1 MQRILNAL
9 IQFRNVV
16 LYLLLLFI
24 ALVFINGN
32 SEFHKT
38 IFSRYGFYVS
48 QRFQSMNHKMTYFFS
63 LSEVNKKLLEENTA
77 LKALELQN
85 NSIALYPDALTQK
98 ARFPFKV
105 VGANVI
111 KNGFLSQRNY
121 VILGRGKA
129 GGIQPEMAVIS
140 KNGVVGLVQD
150 VSENY
155 SNVISILHQDMKINV
170 RLKNNR
176 AFGSLAWKGK
186 HPQDFQIEDIVTSA
200 QIRVGDTLI
209 TGGMSSYFPVGIPLG
224 KVVQLD
230 SSQLDGYYT
239 IDVKLFE
246 DPSQVQYVYLLEN
259 KDREEITDI
268 NQKKNP

>member
-1 MQRILNAL
+1 M
-9 IQFRNVV
+9 
-16 LYLLLLFI
+16 
-24 ALVFINGN
+24 
-32 SEFHKT
+32 
-38 IFSRYGFYVS
+38 
-48 QRFQSMNHKMTYFFS
+48 
-63 LSEVNKKLLEENTA
+63 LSSAEE
-77 LKALELQN
+77 KQ
-85 NSIALYPDALTQK
+85 
-98 ARFPFKV
+98 
-105 VGANVI
+105 
-111 KNGFLSQRNY
+111 
-121 VILGRGKA
+121 
-129 GGIQPEMAVIS
+129 GIQPEMAVIS

-259 KDREEITDI
+259 QDREEITDI